1 MAILLGIDLET
12 TGIEPHLGHIIE
24 VGVALYDTETKMLF
38 NEISL
43 LVNDGF
49 VNPTDNSEIIS
60 ENIHYLTGI
69 HPKTLME
76 QGGTLVKAFDFVNR
90 LALKADYIVAH
101 NADFE
106 IQWIKHHLPD
116 SPLLNKPLIDTM
128 TDLPY
133 SRHQKHKDLERLC
146 LKHNV
151 FYPHAHRALHDVV
164 AMMDVLKC
172 YHFNKVIERFCS
184 PSVNLQAMVSFEE
197 KDLAKAIGYGFNP
210 QNKTWTKTVKEL
222 DVQAELERATLA
234 GFNSNLMKEIN

>member
-12 TGIEPHLGHIIE
+12 TSIEPHLGHIIE
-24 VGVALYDTETKMLF
+24 VGFALYDTETKMLF

-43 LVNDGF
+43 LVNDSF
-49 VNPTDNSEIIS
+49 VNSADNLQIIP
-60 ENIHYLTGI
+60 ENLQYLTGI

-76 QGGTLVKAFDFVNR
+76 QGGTLIKAFDFINR

-106 IQWIKHHLPD
+106 IQWIKHHLPE
-116 SPLLNKPLIDTM
+116 SPLLTKPLIDTM

-133 SRHQKHKDLERLC
+133 SPHQKHKDLERLC

-172 YHFNKVIERFCS
+172 YPFEKVIERSSS
-184 PSVNLQAMVSFEE
+184 PSVNLQAMVSFQE

-222 DVQAELERATLA
+222 DIEAELGRATLA
-234 GFNSNLMKEIN
+234 GLVSNVMKEIK